1 MTDINQLSSVDQIS
15 LGDLVPIFSISG
27 GTARK
32 LPLTAIAAAIAELI
46 GVSQDAQ
53 DAREAAAAAQGYA
66 ASAGTQA
73 AIATAGATTAT
84 TQAGI
89 ATVQAGVATTQA
101 ANSLTSATSAATS
114 ADIAAARGRTYATAA
129 AGVNPAGTPAG
140 VGLNEYFTVPSSDP
154 QFSLDLYQ
162 NVAGSAVLQAGKS
175 VPSTTRLK
183 TVTELLYGA
192 AEFTNNGFILATGAF
207 ASSPSWG
214 ATGFLEILG
223 GEAYVVYSQCIGSA
237 RHCWYD
243 KDKVLISAF
252 GGAEPTFQ
260 ALTATA
266 PANARYLRVSAQQ
279 WPVTSAYVQ
288 GSVAAYNIRKQKQI
302 TTQHPVSLS
311 STLVDDNG
319 TPLNV
324 TLTALAAAQ
333 LASDTRIAALV
344 GELDL
349 ATDAAAPLFVNLWQY
364 TKSWAFP
371 ATFNAVAVASRDSAN
386 QFTVASGGGS
396 NFIAGGALVV
406 ENGATG
412 EITSFVCKSVVGDVV
427 TVIGTLPAT
436 LGNAQGM
443 WDSANTQH
451 LSRLAQKGLADF
463 IISRTQRYAYKKSTI
478 FEYHPPTCSTPSAA
492 NANIYTLDNTTL
504 KVAITKLGNAGFGG
518 FVPGTTNLAKLCQTR
533 TDPQYNVGVAGDG
546 VVGEPT
552 QYLGYGYD
560 INSAAAGD
568 GIEFTIPA
576 GRNTGFLEI
585 PIAARTGAYTSSVD
599 GTSQTFDGKA
609 RLVVLGDGVTIH
621 DQVYEAGR
629 VHYVFVDFAGYS
641 TLTVRLMNAENKVTA
656 LRLCAVYAYTKSA
669 ATPTSGFFK
678 SGDVVAFLMDSWG
691 AYPVAVG
698 GEVPPLRPDGSTADG
713 MQFTS
718 ERLRTQ
724 LASQGVSVTTLNMSK
739 GGQTSEWGLYWAD
752 KILELRPKVTHCFT
766 NFAINDSNSRTAY
779 DADTDSAYDFD
790 PVNMWVNKVKS
801 AGGKKGSTN
810 DTRWYS
816 NTQAICDRLSKAGIK
831 PVVLMPPSTASTS
844 QTQSIRSN
852 LLHKIARGFRGAA

>member
-1 MTDINQLSSVDQIS
+1 MAAVSITDLNNAKLDVDHIADLATSSDLEATDRFGNTKKTWAGIEEDLGAAYAVTETGVNRNATEMARDQALSLINSRDSIAIALADATIPVGGRFAAPLADGSWQAYTKTSSSVATPVA
-15 LGDLVPIFSISG
+15 GPN
-27 GTARK
+27 
-32 LPLTAIAAAIAELI
+32 
-46 GVSQDAQ
+46 
-53 DAREAAAAAQGYA
+53 
-66 ASAGTQA
+66 ASATR
-73 AIATAGATTAT
+73 I
-84 TQAGI
+84 
-89 ATVQAGVATTQA
+89 
-101 ANSLTSATSAATS
+101 
-114 ADIAAARGRTYATAA
+114 
-129 AGVNPAGTPAG
+129 
-140 VGLNEYFTVPSSDP
+140 
-154 QFSLDLYQ
+154 
-162 NVAGSAVLQAGKS
+162 KS
-175 VPSTTRLK
+175 
-183 TVTELLYGA
+183 VTELYYDA
-192 AEFTNNGFILATGAF
+192 SWFTFAGFIQ
-207 ASSPSWG
+207 ASGVPVASANWG
-214 ATGFLEILG
+214 ATPPLEVIG
-223 GEAYVVYSQCIGSA
+223 GHQYVVYSRCTGSA
-237 RHCWYD
+237 RHVWLD
-243 KDKVLISAF
+243 KDLSLISAF
-252 GGAEPTFQ
+252 GGAEASFQ
-260 ALTATA
+260 ALNVTA

-279 WPVTSAYVQ
+279 WPVVNAYVQ
-288 GSVAAYNIRKQKQI
+288 GAQADQNIKKLKEVAS
-302 TTQHPVSLS
+302 QHPVQLPASF
-311 STLVDDNG
+311 VDNNG
-319 TPLNV
+319 TPLDV

-333 LASDTRIAALV
+333 LASDMRIAALV

-364 TKSWAFP
+364 TKSWATP
-371 ATFNAVAVASRDSAN
+371 STFDAVAVASRNSAS

-406 ENGATG
+406 ENAATG
-412 EITSFVCKSVVGDVV
+412 EITSFVCKSVAGDVV

-492 NANIYTLDNTTL
+492 NANIYALDNTTL

-546 VVGEPT
+546 VVGQPT

-560 INSAAAGD
+560 ITSAAAGD

-585 PIAARTGAYTSSVD
+585 VMAARTGLYTSSVD

-609 RLVVLGDGVTIH
+609 RIVVLGDGVTIH
-621 DQVYEAGR
+621 DQAYEAGR
-629 VHYVFVDFAGYS
+629 VNYVFADFAGYS
-641 TLTVRLMNAENKVTA
+641 TLTVRLINAETKPTA

-678 SGDVVAFLMDSWG
+678 SSDVVAFLMDSWG

-724 LASQGVSVTTLNMSK
+724 LATQGVSVTTLNMSK
-739 GGQTSEWGLYWAD
+739 GGQTSEWGLYWVD
-752 KILELRPKVTHCFT
+752 KILALSPRPTHCLI

-810 DTRWYS
+810 DTRWYA
-816 NTQAICDRLSKAGIK
+816 NMQAICDRLSKAGIK
-831 PVVLMPPSTASTS
+831 PIVLMPPSTASTS

-852 LLHKIARGFRGAA
+852 LLHKMARGFRGAA